1 MSSNFQPQKPQKP
14 PNTNEPYTGPR
25 TNLEPHYPPMN
36 KKGGSPDQQ
45 QPPDIRQEPD
55 QQQPPDIRQE
65 RLDAIRRRRA
75 QGTPGPAHVVPRQL
89 FPREPPTPK
98 PTQQG
103 GKTRRRKGRKSKR
116 AKRSYKKTRRAHK
129 KRKSHR
135 KRR

>member
-14 PNTNEPYTGPR
+14 PNTNKPYTGPR

-45 QPPDIRQEPD
+45 QPPDIRQE
-55 QQQPPDIRQE
+55 R
-65 RLDAIRRRRA
+65 RDAIRRRRT
-75 QGTPGPAHVVPRQL
+75 QGTPGPAPLVPREL
-89 FPREPPTPK
+89 FPQMPPTPK

-116 AKRSYKKTRRAHK
+116 AKRSHKKTRRAHK
-129 KRKSHR
+129 KSKSHR

>member
-1 MSSNFQPQKPQKP
+1 MSKIQPQKPQKP
-14 PNTNEPYTGPR
+14 QNTNEPYTGPR

-45 QPPDIRQEPD
+45 QPPDIRQE
-55 QQQPPDIRQE
+55 

-89 FPREPPTPK
+89 FPEPPTPK
-98 PTQQG
+98 PPTQQG

-129 KRKSHR
+129 KRKSHH